1 METCAVAIDP
11 RWREARNILC
21 IRLDYLGDVLMCTPA
36 IRALRES
43 LAQSRI
49 TLLTSGSGAAAAP
62 HIPEIDAVFTYAA
75 PWMKSSRPHG
85 SGLDLAFVEKLRSRR
100 FDAAVIFTTYSQS
113 PLLPAFLCYLANI
126 PLRLAHCREN
136 PYQMLTHWVP
146 ETEPERQVRHEVR
159 RQLDLVATVGCR
171 TGDERLSFSVG
182 RKDVTWVRERLL
194 SKGMEPDR
202 PWLLFHPGATA
213 ESRRYPTVL
222 WQEVSRS
229 LAVDHGYRI
238 AFTGSGTEASLIE
251 QIREDIADFTVSL
264 AGELNLGQLGAAIS
278 LASVAVS
285 NNTGPAH
292 MAAALGTP
300 IVSLYALTNPQH
312 TPWQV
317 GSRLLF
323 SDVPCRFCYKSVC
336 PEGHQHCLS
345 KVEPEQ
351 VVKAVLE
358 LLRGGAQ
365 TDWQAQDALLEMMKT
380 DSIRQAMFTQ
390 TSLDGK
396 LERS

>member
-1 METCAVAIDP
+1 MEARVATIDP

-43 LAQSRI
+43 LTQSRI

-62 HIPEIDAVFTYAA
+62 NVPEIDAAFTYAA
-75 PWMKSSRPHG
+75 PWMKNSRPHG

-136 PYQMLTHWVP
+136 PYQMLTHWVL

-171 TGDERLSFSVG
+171 TGDERLSFFVD
-182 RKDVTWVRERLL
+182 RKDVTWVRDRLL
-194 SKGMEPDR
+194 SKGLEPDR
-202 PWLLFHPGATA
+202 PWLLFHTGATA
-213 ESRRYPTVL
+213 ESRRYPTLL
-222 WQEVSRS
+222 WQEVSRR

-238 AFTGSGTEASLIE
+238 AFTGSGNEASLIE
-251 QIREDIADFTVSL
+251 QIREDIADLTVSL

-317 GSRLLF
+317 SSRVLF

-365 TDWQAQDALLEMMKT
+365 TDWQAQNALLEMMRAG
-380 DSIRQAMFTQ
+380 SI
-390 TSLDGK
+390 
-396 LERS
+396 E